1 MLVIAS
7 APLFAFGCSSPAT
20 ESDAASGEEELR
32 RRRDAG
38 APDADAGPPPEKF
51 LIQEGVGSVD
61 EANGYYALNIPNF
74 RPGSYTLSQWR
85 ASAMGTLPVST
96 AFYRNKNELGF
107 WRQMSCSA
115 QIGRGVG
122 GCVVTNWQNET
133 DPSLGV
139 PNRGSVAMDIS
150 SAGVTRFY
158 VFGPDDVLTPKA
170 RLDSEGD
177 KFVPR
182 ICTVCHGGSYPQP
195 GTSSDLGAMFHE
207 FEPSSFQLRSGI
219 DQAGAEQEW
228 FALNQRVR
236 GANTQIRRE
245 AEGALPA
252 GEAAALSADLDRDVA
267 NGRVVMQAS
276 DAAVERDFAKVLEKC
291 FSPTSPVFIRTNDA
305 LHLASAIAAGETEF
319 VTADLR
325 QRAAAKLMGLTVQP

>member
-1 MLVIAS
+1 
-7 APLFAFGCSSPAT
+7 
-20 ESDAASGEEELR
+20 
-32 RRRDAG
+32 
-38 APDADAGPPPEKF
+38 
-51 LIQEGVGSVD
+51 
-61 EANGYYALNIPNF
+61 
-74 RPGSYTLSQWR
+74 
-85 ASAMGTLPVST
+85 MGTLPVST

-245 AEGALPA
+245 AEGAPA
-252 GEAAALSADLDRDVA
+252 GTDHGAAALVAYIDSIYPPDFQTTGVSRTVQDPAHVPASWQAQPGESAALVAAKASLWTGTVNQYCMTCHRSRSTLDWSDYAKFRPLSVKVH
-267 NGRVVMQAS
+267 GTAS
-276 DAAVERDFAKVLEKC
+276 LQLY
-291 FSPTSPVFIRTNDA
+291 TSP
-305 LHLASAIAAGETEF
+305 S
-319 VTADLR
+319 
-325 QRAAAKLMGLTVQP
+325 AAKHKGGLPYMPQSELTFTSLVADSSAQKAMQQWLSLPSQ